1 MKPGSIS
8 ALLANNYE
16 SDKAKANE
24 RRLAKEV
31 EEKATMARKH
41 LNKAVKFNIA
51 VEEPLAKSAVVLEQ
65 NLKALDHKKGIC
77 VA

>member
-1 MKPGSIS
+1 MRRGKYGRREISLKPGSIS
-8 ALLANNYE
+8 ALILANNYE

-24 RRLAKEV
+24 RRLAKQV

-51 VEEPLAKSAVVLEQ
+51 VEEPLAKSAVV
-65 NLKALDHKKGIC
+65 
-77 VA
+77 